1 MSKIELKH
9 IDKFYGKNHILKDVN
24 LTIEEAAE
32 RHHSHGR
39 QGNRQRCGGSFRASE
54 RT

>member
-24 LTIEEAAE
+24 LTIEDGDFMTPAAAKPP
-32 RHHSHGR
+32 
-39 QGNRQRCGGSFRASE
+39 RCV
-54 RT
+54 

>member
-24 LTIEEAAE
+24 LTK
-32 RHHSHGR
+32 
-39 QGNRQRCGGSFRASE
+39 
-54 RT
+54 TVTL